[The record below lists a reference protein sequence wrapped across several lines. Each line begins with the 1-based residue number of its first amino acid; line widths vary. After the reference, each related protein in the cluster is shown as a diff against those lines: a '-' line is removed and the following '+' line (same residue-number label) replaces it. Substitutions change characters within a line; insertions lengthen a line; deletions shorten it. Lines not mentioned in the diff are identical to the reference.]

1 MDAMAGGSGAV
12 GTVVVF
18 YRPDMDCVVRAN
30 RLAGYGPCVVVDNS
44 EELCDA
50 ASLGLDPRVTYLP
63 NGANLGIATAL
74 NQGVE
79 ALIALGCTSAILF
92 DQDSEPSDALLRALP
107 QALASELAGGA
118 KVALVGPAYED
129 GRLGGIAPFVRFG
142 PLRLKR
148 IAPVG
153 TTLVEVDFLIT
164 SGSCIN
170 LAAWSAIG
178 PMDDALFIDFVDLE
192 WCVRARNKGFSVLG
206 APAVTLAHSLG
217 GEPVRVF
224 GRAYPGHGALRHYY
238 QFRNAIALMKRGYM
252 PWSWK
257 STELVKLPGRLV
269 IYGLF
274 MSPRSEHLRMAML
287 GIWHGLRGRLGAL
300 YGGETAH
307 R

>member
-1 MDAMAGGSGAV
+1 MNPGVARGASV

-18 YRPDMDCVVRAN
+18 YRPDGGCIARAN
-30 RLAGYGPCVVVDNS
+30 RLAQYGPCIVVDNT
-44 EELCDA
+44 ERVCDA
-50 ASLGLDPRVTYLP
+50 ASLGLDSRIEYIA
-63 NGANLGIATAL
+63 NGANLGIATAI
-74 NQGVE
+74 NQGV
-79 ALIALGCTSAILF
+79 ARLIARGCVCAMLF
-92 DQDSEPSDALLRALP
+92 DQDSEPGADLLEALP
-107 QALASELAGGA
+107 QALEHELARGA
-118 KVALVGPAYED
+118 RVGLIGPAYED

-142 PLRLKR
+142 ALRLQR

-153 TTLVEVDFLIT
+153 TVPVEVDFLIT

-178 PMDDALFIDFVDLE
+178 PMDDSLFIDFVDLE
-192 WCVRARNKGFSVLG
+192 WCVRARLKGYSVLG
-206 APAVTLAHSLG
+206 APALKLAHSLG

-257 STELVKLPGRLV
+257 STEFVKLPGRLV

-274 MSPRSEHLRMAML
+274 MAPRAEHLRMSLL
-287 GIWHGLRGRLGAL
+287 GAWHGLTGRLGAL
-300 YGGETAH
+300 Q
-307 R
+307 RR

>member
-1 MDAMAGGSGAV
+1 MDASVVGDAGT

-18 YRPDMDCVVRAN
+18 YRPDAGCVARAN
-30 RLAGYGPCVVVDNS
+30 RLASLGSCVVVDNT
-44 EELCDA
+44 EEVCDA
-50 ASLGLDPRVTYLP
+50 AALGLDPRVHYLP
-63 NGANLGIATAL
+63 NGANLGIATAI

-79 ALIALGCTSAILF
+79 ALIACGCTSAILF
-92 DQDSEPSDALLRALP
+92 DQDSEPSDELLSTLP
-107 QALASELAGGA
+107 LMLKSELARGT
-118 KVALVGPAYED
+118 KVALIGPAYED

-142 PLRLKR
+142 MWRLKR

-153 TTLVEVDFLIT
+153 TRPIEIDFLIT

-170 LAAWSAIG
+170 LAAWPAIG

-206 APAVTLAHSLG
+206 APALRLAHSLG

-238 QFRNAIALMKRGYM
+238 QFRNCIALMKRGYM

-274 MSPRSEHLRMAML
+274 MSPRGEHLKMALL
-287 GIWHGLRGRLGAL
+287 GIWHGLTGRLGAL
-300 YGGETAH
+300 SRG
-307 R
+307 

>member
-1 MDAMAGGSGAV
+1 MDASVVGDAAT

-18 YRPDMDCVVRAN
+18 YRPDAGCVARAN
-30 RLAGYGPCVVVDNS
+30 RLVNFGPCVVVDNT
-44 EELCDA
+44 EKVCDA
-50 ASLGLDPRVTYLP
+50 AALGLDPRIHFLA
-63 NGANLGIATAL
+63 NGANLGIATAI

-79 ALIALGCTSAILF
+79 VLIARGCTSAILF
-92 DQDSEPSDALLRALP
+92 DQDSEPSDELLRALP
-107 QALASELAGGA
+107 RAMESELARGT

-129 GRLGGIAPFVRFG
+129 ARLGGIAPFVRFG
-142 PLRLKR
+142 MWRLQR
-148 IAPVG
+148 VAPVG
-153 TTLVEVDFLIT
+153 TRPLEVDFLIT

-170 LAAWSAIG
+170 LAAWPVIG

-192 WCVRARNKGFSVLG
+192 WCVRARGRGFSVLG
-206 APAVTLAHSLG
+206 APALRLAHSLG

-274 MSPRSEHLRMAML
+274 MSPRSEHLKMALL
-287 GIWHGLRGRLGAL
+287 GIWHGLKGRLGAL
-300 YGGETAH
+300 SRG
-307 R
+307 